1 MDQGPGL
8 LEGVQPVKGPLFLPP
23 DLAMASDVKLVDSS
37 MVTAGGVITANRP
50 HFDRNSR
57 RF

>member
-1 MDQGPGL
+1 
-8 LEGVQPVKGPLFLPP
+8 VKGPLVLPP

-37 MVTAGGVITANRP
+37 MVTAGGVITANRL